1 MTATGLKRKEIYIYG
16 LGDLASNL
24 SWNMISGFLL
34 YFYTDVAGIAIA
46 AAGTLM
52 LLSRVM
58 DALIDPAIGAVMDR
72 TNSRYGKAR
81 PYLLYGPIP
90 FAVLFVA
97 LFLVPFHSEP
107 ARLIYAYVTLIAI
120 GLVYSFVNIP
130 YTALMALM
138 TRSTHQK
145 MQLGSTRT
153 IGSAVGTFV
162 VTATT
167 LPLVQYFGPDKRR
180 GFAVTATI
188 FAVVA
193 TVLFF
198 TVFANCRERFE
209 EHAVRTKGSLGR
221 SLRNLAH
228 NGPWAA
234 TFIFAAL
241 ILVRLGALI
250 ATTIYFAIDVLHKPL
265 LISILLPII
274 SLSYGIAAA
283 FAPAFFKRFGIRR
296 GNIVALLVG
305 AGIFALLPFFEGE
318 VWVFVAIYTASSLAV
333 GLCPTSAFAMTA
345 DAVDYQQWKFGTRD
359 DGLLFSSISLSTKVG
374 MAAGASSVA
383 YVLAWAHFNPAQIT
397 PPVAQTIRHLYYWL
411 PPVLMLIQIIPVMFY
426 GLDKL
431 HPQIVRELAS
441 RSEMEIDPTALLP
454 EEPDI

>member
-1 MTATGLKRKEIYIYG
+1 MGGQVDER
-16 LGDLASNL
+16 
-24 SWNMISGFLL
+24 
-34 YFYTDVAGIAIA
+34 A
-46 AAGTLM
+46 AA
-52 LLSRVM
+52 LLCLV
-58 DALIDPAIGAVMDR
+58 
-72 TNSRYGKAR
+72 GKDSPCGDTTAAHCVS
-81 PYLLYGPIP
+81 LGE
-90 FAVLFVA
+90 VD
-97 LFLVPFHSEP
+97 
-107 ARLIYAYVTLIAI
+107 VT
-120 GLVYSFVNIP
+120 
-130 YTALMALM
+130 
-138 TRSTHQK
+138 
-145 MQLGSTRT
+145 
-153 IGSAVGTFV
+153 
-162 VTATT
+162 
-167 LPLVQYFGPDKRR
+167 KRR
-180 GFAVTATI
+180 GFAITAAI
-188 FAVVA
+188 FAAVA

-198 TVFANCRERFE
+198 TVFANCRDRFE

-250 ATTIYFAIDVLHKPL
+250 ATTIYFAIDVLHKPW

-305 AGIFALLPFFEGE
+305 AGIFALLPLFEGKI
-318 VWVFVAIYTASSLAV
+318 WIFVAIYTASSLAV

-374 MAAGASSVA
+374 MAAGASFVA
-383 YVLAWAHFNPAQIT
+383 YVLAWAHFNPVQIKL
-397 PPVAQTIRHLYYWL
+397 PVAQTIRHLYYWL
-411 PPVLMLIQIIPVMFY
+411 PPVLMLVQIIPMMFY

-441 RSEMEIDPTALLP
+441 RSEMEIGPTALSA
-454 EEPDI
+454 EEPGI